1 MGQKPGRPAVPDA
14 IPSLWRG
21 TVVEVHSNGM
31 VYVQVP
37 RLARDTA
44 IGPMP
49 TAVGG
54 LVQGDS
60 VIVAAIEDSRND
72 LMVLAVSYPV
82 MVDPEDPDALQF
94 KA

>member
-1 MGQKPGRPAVPDA
+1 VSAIAKAMGQKPGRPQLPDA

-21 TVVEVHSNGM
+21 TVQEVHANGM
-31 VYVQVP
+31 VFVLVP
-37 RLARDTA
+37 RLAGDMA

-60 VIVAAIEDSRND
+60 VVVAAIEDSRND
-72 LMVLAVSYPV
+72 LMVLAVSYTLV
-82 MVDPEDPDALQF
+82 R
-94 KA
+94 

>member
-1 MGQKPGRPAVPDA
+1 MRGAVAKAMGAKPGRPPAADA

-21 TVVEVHSNGM
+21 TVVEVHGNGM

-37 RLARDTA
+37 RLAGETP

-60 VIVAAIEDSRND
+60 VVVAAIEDSRND
-72 LMVLAVSYPV
+72 LMVLAVSYTLV
-82 MVDPEDPDALQF
+82 R
-94 KA
+94 